1 MLTPKPRPIPFILP
15 RPIPE
20 PKRLPA
26 RKAVTIV
33 AGFHFADGVLICADT
48 EITEN
53 FAKYQGS
60 KIRGYDIGP
69 SSPGDKVVFAITG
82 SVPHAERA
90 IQLCG
95 NALSEKALR
104 TPNEMTNDGIQNC
117 IEQELSQFYQQR
129 IFTHPLYG
137 QGRQDEPGF
146 DLLIGIWSHVTGRT
160 SLFATR
166 EDVVTLVRTFECL
179 GIGSYFARYVSQSL
193 FRYHL
198 SLSEVVLLATHIL
211 QQTKNNVPNCGKRSE
226 FMVLKSGEMSAN
238 SAMEISLG
246 EQYSDSY
253 VRLMSS
259 LLFDLANTDKDFEEI
274 MATFR
279 ALALGLRKSHATQ
292 RAGYD
297 ALVAA
302 LSERQAE
309 FAKAA
314 KRYHRRDP
322 AEVASE
328 ISEPTSRKPKQ
339 RSKSRHS
346 RQGPS

>member
-1 MLTPKPRPIPFILP
+1 
-15 RPIPE
+15 
-20 PKRLPA
+20 
-26 RKAVTIV
+26 VTIV
-33 AGFHFADGVLICADT
+33 AGFHFTDGVLICADT
-48 EITEN
+48 EITETY
-53 FAKYQGS
+53 AKYQGS

-69 SSPGDKVVFAITG
+69 SKPGDKVVFAITG

-95 NALSEKALR
+95 NALSEKAR
-104 TPNEMTNDGIQNC
+104 TAPNEMTNDAIQSC
-117 IEQELSQFYQQR
+117 IEHEIAQFYQQR

-146 DLLIGIWSHVTGRT
+146 DLLVGVWSHVTGRT

-166 EDVVTLVRTFECL
+166 EDVVTLVRNFECL
-179 GIGSYFARYVSQSL
+179 GIGSYFARYISQNL
-193 FRYHL
+193 FRYNL

-226 FMVLKSGEMSAN
+226 FMVLKSGDMSAK

-274 MATFR
+274 MTLFR
-279 ALALGLRKSHATQ
+279 ALALGLRESHATQ
-292 RAGYD
+292 RAGYE

-309 FAKAA
+309 FARAA

-322 AEVASE
+322 TEVASQGE
-328 ISEPTSRKPKQ
+328 IPKPASQKPKQ
-339 RSKSRHS
+339 RSKARRS
-346 RQGPS
+346 RQGLS